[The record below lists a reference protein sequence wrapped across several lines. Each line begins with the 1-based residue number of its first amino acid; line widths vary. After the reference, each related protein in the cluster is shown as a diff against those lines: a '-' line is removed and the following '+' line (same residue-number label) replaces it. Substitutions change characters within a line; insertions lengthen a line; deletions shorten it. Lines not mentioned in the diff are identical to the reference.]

1 MNLNGRAGSRR
12 VARSEW
18 TTQRWKNGAGITHE
32 IFRWSAHALD
42 EGYDVRLSV
51 AEVEGAQ
58 PFSSFPGYFRSLVVL
73 EETTLR
79 LGGQP
84 MTKGRVFDFPGDLPM
99 ATTGEGRAT
108 DLNVI
113 SRLER
118 RARVEVA
125 SRETK
130 PEPRALAV
138 FALESVTLRG
148 EVERALDAGE
158 TSMNLAGDAAYVAS
172 APVVWVRFG

>member
-1 MNLNGRAGSRR
+1 MNLNGRVGARR
-12 VARSEW
+12 IARSEW

-32 IFRWSAHALD
+32 ILRWSALPSDDA
-42 EGYDVRLSV
+42 YDVRLSV

-58 PFSSFPGYFRSLVVL
+58 PFSFFPGYFRSLVVL

-79 LGGQP
+79 LGDEA
-84 MTKGRVFDFPGDLPM
+84 MTKGRVFDFRGDLPM

-125 SRETK
+125 SRET
-130 PEPRALAV
+130 ERERRALAV
-138 FALESVTLRG
+138 FALEPVVLRG
-148 EVERALDAGE
+148 DAERALDAGD
-158 TSMNLAGDAAYVAS
+158 TWIDLAGDADYVAS